1 MNSEFPSY
9 SFKVE
14 FFDER
19 AELVRPYVLLYHTQ
33 KGEIELY
40 DVRQKKM
47 FLKRTTNHSIELK
60 DLYIGNKILI
70 NGRQYDIMDYSD
82 QSTQR
87 TFNSGTQHTFAMILP
102 GFSQRM
108 GEAIERIQ
116 QNDLV
121 VAKLQ
126 FGYLSNDAASR
137 IFEGNNGMVQYVT
150 SGPVVAMELVGK
162 DAVARWNKILGNPD
176 PSAARMESPD
186 SLRALFGRNATE
198 NFGYGSSAPSN
209 SAKELDFV
217 FNGRAVSLSSERNR
231 STLCVIKPHAVKEGL
246 AGSIIKQIVAAGFTI
261 GGAMMTTLEISTAQ
275 EFLEVYKGVVPE
287 FADMSSEMSSGS
299 CIALE
304 LVKDN
309 AVNDFRQL
317 CGPRDVNVAKQIR
330 PKSLRAVFGTNIVRN
345 AVHCTDLEEDASL
358 EVEYFFILL
367 DQ

>member
-19 AELVRPYVLLYHTQ
+19 AELVRPYVLIYHTQ

-47 FLKRTTNHSIELK
+47 FLKKTTNHTLELK

-70 NGRQYDIMDYSD
+70 NGRQYDIMDYGD

-87 TFNSGTQHTFAMILP
+87 TFNTGTQHSFAMILP

-126 FGYLSNDAASR
+126 FGFLSSDAASQ
-137 IFEGNNGMVQYVT
+137 IFKGNNELVQYAT

-162 DAVARWNKILGNPD
+162 DAISRWNRILGNPD
-176 PSAARMESPD
+176 PSAAKRESPN
-186 SLRALFGRNATE
+186 SLRALFGRSPKE
-198 NFGYGSSAPSN
+198 NFAYGSNAPAD
-209 SAKELDFV
+209 SAKELDIV
-217 FNGRAVSLSSERNR
+217 FNGRAISLASEGEN
-231 STLCVIKPHAVKEGL
+231 STLCVVKPHAVKEGL
-246 AGSIIKQIVAAGFTI
+246 AGSIIKDIVAAGFRI
-261 GGAMMTTLEISTAQ
+261 GGAMMTTLEIGTAQ
-275 EFLEVYKGVVPE
+275 EFLEVYKGVVAE
-287 FADMSSEMSSGS
+287 FADMTSEMSSGS

-304 LVKDN
+304 LIKDN
-309 AVNDFRQL
+309 AVKDFRQL
-317 CGPRDVNVAKQIR
+317 CGPRDVSVAKQIR
-330 PKSLRAVFGTNIVRN
+330 PKSLRAVYGTDIVRN

-358 EVEYFFILL
+358 EVEYFFVLL